1 MRFAIITDTSTN
13 LPASELRSHDVT
25 VVPFSYFI
33 EEQECTCAGPDEF
46 DGKAFYDLLR
56 QGTVVRTALINQQ
69 RYLDYFE
76 PVLASGQD
84 VLFIGMSSGISG
96 SMQVAKLAAHDLRE
110 KYPERKILVIDTM
123 TASLGEGLFL
133 KAAVRMRDAGKTL
146 AETAAAL
153 LSLRPY
159 VCSYFTVDDLMFLR
173 RGGRCSNFTAVLGTV
188 LGIKPLLKED
198 GEGHIIVYGKTRGRK
213 KALRT
218 VAEELE
224 KRFDA
229 EHPLQYVGIAHGD
242 CEEDAQY
249 VADLIHE
256 KHPNL
261 EIQMVVYEPVTGSH
275 VGPGTVALFF
285 VGHEK

>member
-1 MRFAIITDTSTN
+1 MGFAVITDTSAN
-13 LPASELRSHDVT
+13 LPAQELRDQNVPA
-25 VVPFSYFI
+25 VPFSYFV
-33 EEQECTCAGPDEF
+33 EDQECTCAGPDEF
-46 DGKAFYDLLR
+46 DGRTFYDMLR
-56 QGTVVRTALINQQ
+56 QGADVKTALINEQ
-69 RYLDYFE
+69 RYLEHFE
-76 PVLASGQD
+76 PLLAAGQD

-96 SMQVAKLAAHDLRE
+96 SMQMAKLAAHELGE
-110 KYPERKILVIDTM
+110 KYPERKIMVIDTQ
-123 TASLGEGLFL
+123 TASLGEGLFV
-133 KAAVRMRDAGKTL
+133 KAALRMRDEGKTL

-213 KALRT
+213 KALRA

-229 EHPLQYVGIAHGD
+229 AHPLQYVGIAHGD
-242 CEEDAQY
+242 CEADAQY

-256 KHPNL
+256 KHPHLDIQL
-261 EIQMVVYEPVTGSH
+261 EVYEPVTGSH

>member
-13 LPASELRSHDVT
+13 IPAQELRGYGIP

-33 EEQECTCAGPDEF
+33 EGEECTCAGPDAF
-46 DGKAFYDLLR
+46 DGKAFYGLLR
-56 QGTVVRTALINQQ
+56 EGGEVKTALINEQ
-69 RYLDYFE
+69 RYMDYFE

-84 VLFIGMSSGISG
+84 ILFVGMSSGISG
-96 SMQVAKLAAHDLRE
+96 SLQMAKLAAHELQE
-110 KYPERKILVIDTM
+110 AYPDRKILVFDTM
-123 TASLGEGLFL
+123 TASLGEGLFV
-133 KAAVRMRDAGKTL
+133 KAAVHLRDAGKTL

-173 RGGRCSNFTAVLGTV
+173 RGGRCSNFTAVIGTV

-213 KALRT
+213 KALRA

-224 KRFDA
+224 KRFVA

-242 CEEDAQY
+242 CEADAQY

-256 KHPNL
+256 KHPDL
-261 EIQMVVYEPVTGSH
+261 DIQMVVYEPVTGSH

-285 VGHEK
+285 VGNEK